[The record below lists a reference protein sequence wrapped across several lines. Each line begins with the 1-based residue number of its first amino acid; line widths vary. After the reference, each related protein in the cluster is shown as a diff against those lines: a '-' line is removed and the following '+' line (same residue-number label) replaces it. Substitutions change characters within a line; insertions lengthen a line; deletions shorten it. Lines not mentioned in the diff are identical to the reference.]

1 MQAANNTDFEVTLKF
16 DSPMTLGYQMQG
28 LIVQQDAGNYL
39 RFDFL
44 RDGSATRLY
53 AASFAGG
60 SVTVRKDSAIT
71 NGSPLYLRVKRVG
84 NQWTESFSY
93 NGTTW
98 VTAVSFSYTLV
109 ISSVGPFVGNFGIP
123 ESSAPAFTVLIDY
136 FRTTAITA
144 NLKAFLQGPFTTPGD
159 SMRTSLLQQGYVP
172 LKQPYSGSP
181 WNYSGTDSVTSVPS
195 GVVDWVLVELRTPD
209 SSAASKVATRAAFI
223 KRDGS
228 IVDLDGVSPVAFVNL
243 AAGNYYV
250 VVRHRNHLAIMSASA
265 VALSASSSLYN
276 FMTSQSQAYG
286 TNPMKQLGTG
296 IFGMIGGDGNGDGG
310 VDAIDRNAVWRP
322 GNGTAGYLQAD
333 FNLDGGADAIDRN
346 TIWRPNNGSGT
357 QVP

>member
-1 MQAANNTDFEVTLKF
+1 MW
-16 DSPMTLGYQMQG
+16 M
-28 LIVQQDAGNYL
+28 
-39 RFDFL
+39 
-44 RDGSATRLY
+44 
-53 AASFAGG
+53 
-60 SVTVRKDSAIT
+60 
-71 NGSPLYLRVKRVG
+71 
-84 NQWTESFSY
+84 
-93 NGTTW
+93 
-98 VTAVSFSYTLV
+98 TAVSFSYTLV
-109 ISSVGPFVGNFGIP
+109 ISSVGPFVGNYGNP
-123 ESSAPAFTVLIDY
+123 ESSAPAFTALIDY

-265 VALSASSSLYN
+265 VALSASSSLYD
-276 FMTSQSQAYG
+276 FTMSQSAAYSTDYG
-286 TNPMKQLGTG
+286 LYLPMKDLGDG
-296 IFGMIGGDGNGDGG
+296 KFGMCAGDVNGDGTLKYNG
-310 VDAIDRNAVWRP
+310 AGNDRVLIFNRIGSLTGTVN
-322 GNGTAGYLQAD
+322 GYFNEDVNLNGQVKYNGTGND
-333 FNLDGGADAIDRN
+333 RVIIFNN
-346 TIWRPNNGSGT
+346 TGSLTGLIKT

>member
-1 MQAANNTDFEVTLKF
+1 
-16 DSPMTLGYQMQG
+16 MQG
-28 LIVQQDAGNYL
+28 LIAQQDASTYL

-44 RDGSATRLY
+44 RDGSRTRIY
-53 AASFAGG
+53 AASFAAG
-60 SVTVRKDSAIT
+60 SVTQRVNNPIM
-71 NGSPLYLRVKRVG
+71 NGSPLYLRVKREG

-93 NGTTW
+93 NGTMW
-98 VTAVSFSYTLV
+98 MTAVSFSYTLV
-109 ISSVGPFVGNFGIP
+109 VSSVGPFVGNYGNP
-123 ESSAPAFTVLIDY
+123 ESSAPAFTALINY
-136 FRTTAITA
+136 FRITAITA
-144 NLKAFLQGPFTTPGD
+144 NLKVYLQGPFMTPGD
-159 SMRTSLLQQGYVP
+159 SMRTSLRQQGVLP
-172 LKQPYSGSP
+172 LHQPYSGVP
-181 WNYSGTDSVTSVPS
+181 WNYSGTESVGSIPS
-195 GVVDWVLVELRTPD
+195 GVVDWVLVELRTD
-209 SSAASKVATRAAFI
+209 TSAASKVATRAGFI